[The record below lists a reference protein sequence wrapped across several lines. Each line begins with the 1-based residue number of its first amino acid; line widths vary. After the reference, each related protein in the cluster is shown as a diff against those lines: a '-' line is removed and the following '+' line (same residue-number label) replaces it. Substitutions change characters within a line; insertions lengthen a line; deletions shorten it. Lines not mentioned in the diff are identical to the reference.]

1 VSGSAGTERLTPLTL
16 RVMAMIRHLREM
28 DARRGS

>member
-16 RVMAMIRHLREM
+16 RLMAMLDVSR
-28 DARRGS
+28 DPPTA